1 MTPFPGWDS
10 IPNSFVSLF
19 SLTLSLAIPQF
30 GLLSH
35 ISSLRLPSG
44 HSVLV
49 LTLSN
54 VARASL
60 FSPLL
65 LVADASIC
73 AIFPL
78 GIDVRHIICG
88 FYLFVCLFFLPVML
102 PAEIPKLPTDLQ
114 VRGFPG
120 VWKLLLFYDSLP
132 RTNLHP

>member
-1 MTPFPGWDS
+1 MRTFHGK
-10 IPNSFVSLF
+10 VLSLLLYF
-19 SLTLSLAIPQF
+19 FLFLSLAIPQF

-35 ISSLRLPSG
+35 ISSFRLPSG

-102 PAEIPKLPTDLQ
+102 PSEIPKLPTNQLKK
-114 VRGFPG
+114 GFPG
-120 VWKLLLFYDSLP
+120 IWKLLLLCNSLP
-132 RTNLHP
+132 SMSLCP